1 MPTDKFDDIPQIMI
15 EKDDM
20 DSFHRSRAKPTK
32 TDHQEEEAN
41 HAQQKPSASGPSWLS
56 LIVLLL
62 LIGAGA
68 GYWSNQQYIAAQ
80 QAQGRIAELERRLSA
95 TGEDMDQSAAALQ
108 IKVTELTART
118 QELWDQMDRLWAS
131 AWRRNQS
138 DIAALDKTL
147 QKLKTNNDQSGLSLS
162 NDVTANDARIDVLNE
177 QLVNQSSLIKQLD
190 EQLSQASS
198 ADNNVEQQL
207 ASLREKLISTALANN
222 TLTNKL
228 DDLARRLTAAEQV
241 AKQSKPA
248 LVNTP

>member
-32 TDHQEEEAN
+32 TDHQEEAN